1 MKPVQVNQ
9 MSSTI
14 WSLRISALIMGLS
27 IISGCATQPPA
38 AKKVIHQSGLNTVLL
53 EPDPDSASN
62 SHPASL
68 TPTEIGTLLRGV
80 RSWERRNVLHRLF
93 AGQAD
98 RRRVFRDEEITAI
111 APALSKA
118 LGQASPSER
127 VYFHL
132 SHPTD
137 QGNEETT
144 TGWVSVRDQL
154 LHLSLSEAHDQ
165 HGPGPDISK
174 YERQLPN
181 VPEASPEFDV
191 TFEPEEYL
199 AKVGSKGRLFA
210 PDQREELQ
218 IRYRDA
224 LSNMPA
230 QPGLDRNKDVSQP
243 NR

>member
-1 MKPVQVNQ
+1 
-9 MSSTI
+9 
-14 WSLRISALIMGLS
+14 MGLLLAT
-27 IISGCATQPPA
+27 GCATQPA
-38 AKKVIHQSGLNTVLL
+38 VAKKTIHQSGLNTVLL
-53 EPDPDSASN
+53 EPDPDSTSN
-62 SHPASL
+62 SHPAAL
-68 TPTEIGTLLRGV
+68 TPTEVGTLLRGV
-80 RSWERRNVLHRLF
+80 RSWERRNALHRLF
-93 AGQAD
+93 AGQAYQ
-98 RRRVFRDEEITAI
+98 RRVFRDEEITAI

-144 TGWVSVRDQL
+144 TGWISVRDQIL
-154 LHLSLSEAHDQ
+154 YLSLSEAHDQ

-181 VPEASPEFDV
+181 VPEASAEFDV

-230 QPGLDRNKDVSQP
+230 QPGLDRNKEVSQP
-243 NR
+243 HP